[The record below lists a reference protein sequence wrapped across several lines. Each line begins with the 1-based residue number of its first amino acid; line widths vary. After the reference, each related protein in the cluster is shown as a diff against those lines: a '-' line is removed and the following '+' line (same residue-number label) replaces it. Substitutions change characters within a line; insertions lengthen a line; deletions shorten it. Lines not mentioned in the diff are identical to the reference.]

1 VPDFCLVTLVGFG
14 SPWPRSGGIAALL
27 AETAGNFDMIL
38 QESKSEI
45 GNSGKS
51 LSKKTPPKPS

>member
-27 AETAGNFDMIL
+27 AETTGDFGMIL
-38 QESKSEI
+38 HENKGEI
-45 GNSGKS
+45 GNSG
-51 LSKKTPPKPS
+51 